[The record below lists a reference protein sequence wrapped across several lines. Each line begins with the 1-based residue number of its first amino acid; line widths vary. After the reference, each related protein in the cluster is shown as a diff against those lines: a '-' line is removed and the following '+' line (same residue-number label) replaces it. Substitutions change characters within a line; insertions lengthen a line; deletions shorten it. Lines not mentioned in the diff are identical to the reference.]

1 MFLVSAVKDLIEV
14 EEFESYIPAAD
25 VPVVPY
31 EVIQETASYPNVL
44 CYDNNV
50 FYRFVSL
57 GQPYRLM

>member
-1 MFLVSAVKDLIEV
+1 MFLVSAVKGLIEV
-14 EEFESYIPAAD
+14 EDFEAYIPAAD

-31 EVIQETASYPNVL
+31 EVIQETESYPNVL